1 MGIFSRK
8 VSAKDRAL
16 IDQEKVNY
24 FARELANTIEAEY
37 LRLEEGIR
45 DRKSEGLDSP
55 EFDEF
60 ESITRD
66 SLDRI
71 CKFLNRLL
79 GEGTSELRT
88 HERIWPDPTKLKKL
102 MDGLEAINSPKA
114 NRFIDDLEEVCIYYA
129 DSVRAGAFVMMPGAS
144 IESSQSYR
152 AYLLGNKLN
161 GDNKWGWDKDQK
173 TPQEMADNS
182 VSQFLGLFVTTVHD
196 KVGKSRILTS
206 ACLLATLLS
215 TAWETAPER
224 HSIR

>member
-8 VSAKDRAL
+8 VSGRDRA
-16 IDQEKVNY
+16 IIEQEKINY

-37 LRLEEGIR
+37 LRLEEGII

-55 EFDEF
+55 EFDAY
-60 ESITRD
+60 ESQTQS
-66 SLDRI
+66 SLDQI
-71 CKFLNRLL
+71 CIFLNRLL
-79 GEGTSELRT
+79 GEGTSDLRT
-88 HERIWPDPTKLKKL
+88 SERIWPDPAKLKKL

-114 NRFIDDLEEVCIYYA
+114 NHLIDDLAEVCIYYA
-129 DSVRAGAFVMMPGAS
+129 NSVKSGSFVMMPGAS
-144 IESSQSYR
+144 LESSQSYR

-161 GDNKWGWDKDQK
+161 GDNKWGWEKDQK

-182 VSQFLGLFVTTVHD
+182 VSQFLALFVTTVHD
-196 KVGKSRILTS
+196 KVGMSKIFTS
-206 ACLLATLLS
+206 ACLVAILLS